1 MPRNIIF
8 FSLLFLML
16 LASGCSKKTK
26 SFFGLSKTTPDEF
39 VIIQNQPLTVPPML
53 TLQDPKMNQ
62 DITHPKSNNNIATKN
77 AALSQEDAK
86 FMKQVGGNA
95 SKPTTKKG

>member
-8 FSLLFLML
+8 LSLLTLML

-39 VIIQNQPLTVPPML
+39 AVIQNQPLTVPPMF
-53 TLQDPKMNQ
+53 TLQNPNLAQ
-62 DITHPKSNNNIATKN
+62 DSTNSKSNNNIANKN

-86 FMKQVGGNA
+86 FMKQVGGTV
-95 SKPTTKKG
+95 SKPTKKKG